1 MLIRNTKPSR
11 FLFRIRSRHVPTGIS
26 KFGPNPRFWTQL
38 SHPQWALAHLAEATL
53 HRCGVHSRPPH
64 RPGAAGIDRG
74 TRISTGNHPQW
85 PRKALRGPG
94 AVFSRPAAQNSKKTF
109 FFSDLAR
116 IPMEYDS
123 NLRSALSG
131 NEAKRCTAKPYLNWS
146 IVSMFFVD
154 SLTVRGRIKRN

>member
-53 HRCGVHSRPPH
+53 HRCEVHSRPPH

-94 AVFSRPAAQNSKKTF
+94 AVFSRPAAQNSKTTF
-109 FFSDLAR
+109 FSGILHGSLGNMTPTSD
-116 IPMEYDS
+116 P
-123 NLRSALSG
+123 RSIAGRNFNFRRVFQFALHF
-131 NEAKRCTAKPYLNWS
+131 A
-146 IVSMFFVD
+146 
-154 SLTVRGRIKRN
+154 